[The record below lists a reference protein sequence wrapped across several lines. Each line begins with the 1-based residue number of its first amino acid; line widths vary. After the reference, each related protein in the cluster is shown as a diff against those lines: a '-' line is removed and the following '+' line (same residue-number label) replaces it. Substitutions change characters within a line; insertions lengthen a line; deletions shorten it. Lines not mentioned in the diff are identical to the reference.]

1 MKKALFFAIS
11 ACLLKLSGYGQD
23 NRYAISLNY
32 IQGLKA
38 FSSFNTPFRGS
49 YNGGE
54 VAYHLFVDSV
64 GWARKLSVSDIELQ
78 ASYLNLQHITFGSPA
93 EPNGLMGNHY
103 SLAAG
108 LNVLVAKWGTV
119 SWMFSP
125 GLGLLYA
132 PKNFYTTNNQNFVI
146 GSKLNVFVYARTK
159 VVVPVS
165 PGVSLEGGACI
176 SHTSN
181 GSLSFPND
189 GFDNISAFA
198 GVLVDFD
205 KEARPT
211 RKQRFEVAGDQFE
224 ITATFGGR
232 SEEKTGYT
240 KNTKTNTGYYADTA
254 IQHQTP
260 LIKQANLLLGYTHHL
275 SPLFSVTVGKDAAY
289 YLNTFSWNNFFKT
302 YEGSYT
308 TYGRFSLGVTAGV
321 DLWLGR
327 LVFSAGAGCYVFDHF
342 FYPDTRFYAPVGIK
356 YFITPHI
363 ALQGR
368 AIINE
373 YSSLGVSIG
382 FH

>member
-23 NRYAISLNY
+23 NHYAISLNY
-32 IQGLKA
+32 TQGLKA
-38 FSSFNTPFRGS
+38 FSTFNTPFSGN

-78 ASYLNLQHITFGSPA
+78 ASYLNLQHITFGNQPA
-93 EPNGLMGNHY
+93 ASNLMGNHY

-108 LNVLVAKWGTV
+108 LNVRLAKWGSV

-146 GSKLNVFVYARTK
+146 GSALNVFAYARTK
-159 VVVPVS
+159 LIVPVS
-165 PGVSLEGGACI
+165 SRLSLEGGAGI
-176 SHTSN
+176 SHASN
-181 GSLSFPND
+181 GGLSFPND

-198 GVLVDFD
+198 GIMVDFD
-205 KEARPT
+205 KEAQPT
-211 RKQRFEVAGDQFE
+211 RKHRFEVADDQFT
-224 ITATFGGR
+224 IMATIGGR

-260 LIKQANLLLGYTHHL
+260 LIKQANMVLGYTHRF
-275 SPLFSVTVGKDAAY
+275 SPLFSFTAGTDLAY
-289 YLNTFSWNNFFKT
+289 YLNTFSWNNFFRT

-308 TYGRFSLGVTAGV
+308 TYGHFSLGVTAGA

-327 LVFSAGAGCYVFDHF
+327 LVFSADAGCFVWDHF

-363 ALQGR
+363 AVQAR
-368 AIINE
+368 AVINE
-373 YSSLGVSIG
+373 YSSIGIFIG

>member
-11 ACLLKLSGYGQD
+11 ACLLKLPGYGQD
-23 NRYAISLNY
+23 NHYAISLNY

-38 FSSFNTPFRGS
+38 FSSFNTSFRGS
-49 YNGGE
+49 YNGGK

-64 GWARKLSVSDIELQ
+64 SWARKLSVNDIELQ
-78 ASYLNLQHITFGSPA
+78 ASYLDLQHIGFNGQA
-93 EPNGLMGNHY
+93 NPNGLMGNHY

-108 LNVLVAKWGTV
+108 LNVLVAKWGPV

-132 PKNFYTTNNQNFVI
+132 PKNFYTTNNQNFVV
-146 GSKLNVFVYARTK
+146 GSALNVFAYARTK
-159 VVVPVS
+159 FVVPVS
-165 PGVSLEGGACI
+165 SGMSLEGGAGI
-176 SHTSN
+176 SHASN
-181 GSLSFPND
+181 GALSSPND

-198 GVLVDFD
+198 GILLDFD
-205 KEARPT
+205 KEARPV
-211 RKQRFEVAGDQFE
+211 RKQTFGVSDDQFE

-240 KNTKTNTGYYADTA
+240 KNPKTNTGYYADTA

-260 LIKQANLLLGYTHHL
+260 LINQANLLFGFTHRFG
-275 SPLFSVTVGKDAAY
+275 SVFSITAGTDAAY
-289 YLNTFSWNNFFKT
+289 YFSTFSWNNFFKT
-302 YEGSYT
+302 YEGPYT
-308 TYGRFSLGVTAGV
+308 TYGRFSFGITAGA

-327 LVFSAGAGCYVFDHF
+327 LVFSAGAGCFVLDHF

-356 YFITPHI
+356 YFVTPHI

-368 AIINE
+368 AVINE
-373 YSSLGVSIG
+373 YSSLGISVG